1 VSGGRLAGRRIFVT
15 GAASGMGRAIAELF
29 DAEGAKLALVDRT
42 AEALG
47 TVAEPLEAFSIA
59 MDVSSPEQVADAIAR
74 SAEALG
80 GLDGIVNAAGIYKAI
95 PFAELSPEVWGQYI
109 SVNLTGP
116 FLVCS
121 AALPHLR
128 AAGAGTIVNIG
139 SIGAMQPSPGQAAY
153 AASKGGLSSL
163 TKALAAELGKDNIRA
178 NLIAPGMIHSGIT
191 HAIYTPEQA
200 EAVAATRTALP
211 RMGQPEEIASAAL
224 FLTSEDSSYV
234 NGATVTVDGGRA
246 YH

>member
-1 VSGGRLAGRRIFVT
+1 MTKRLTGRRILVT

-29 DAEGAKLALVDRT
+29 DAEGAKLALVDRS
-42 AEALG
+42 AEALAV
-47 TVAEPLEAFSIA
+47 VAEPLEALALAI
-59 MDVSSPEQVADAIAR
+59 DVSSETEVADAVAR
-74 SAEALG
+74 AAAALG

-95 PFAELSPEVWGQYI
+95 PFGDLTTADWRRYLD
-109 SVNLTGP
+109 VNLTGP
-116 FLVCS
+116 FLICS

-128 AAGAGTIVNIG
+128 AAGGGTIVNIG
-139 SIGAMQPSPGQAAY
+139 SIGAMQPTPGQAAY
-153 AASKGGLSSL
+153 AASKGGLSSF
-163 TKALAAELGKDNIRA
+163 TKALAAELGKDGIRA

-191 HAIYTPEQA
+191 HALYTPEAA

-211 RMGQPEEIASAAL
+211 RMGQPEEIATAAL

-234 NGATVTVDGGRA
+234 NGTTVTVDGGRA